1 MTTPDIHPA
10 LLPTFIPLPD
20 GWQVETVVEA
30 LGQTWVLPT
39 AEIKAVCENTSDELP
54 LAS

>member
-10 LLPTFIPLPD
+10 LKDTFIPLPA

-30 LGQTWVLPT
+30 LGTTWQLAA
-39 AEIKAVCENTSDELP
+39 AEIKAVCDDTSGELP